1 MGGRIGL
8 KDNLT
13 VNSAFGWLTMCH
25 SPPGLRH
32 RCFVVHLESGAWVPG
47 QSGLQPI
54 DTWEEF
60 IGVVAIVCTN
70 FIEMVSGFWKQVATR
85 NGPWFQVRDP
95 LQHPTLLAGML
106 GDVWCRPMPMCGS
119 EPGLEAGWTEN
130 HLAAWKSKVAEQK
143 TMLVCL
149 KLEMP
154 KQQWRFKRSIFGI
167 QLRCYWPSRL
177 TPGAASWPG
186 LIKSRFPGWLTG
198 KTNGYTY
205 GQPLNHSTI
214 TTLVAICCYN
224 YKVLSEFRRKPS

>member
-1 MGGRIGL
+1 MLCGSPWVWSLGARSKWVATHWYLGGIYRSCSHCLYQLHRNGFWFL
-8 KDNLT
+8 KTGCYQKWTLI
-13 VNSAFGWLTMCH
+13 
-25 SPPGLRH
+25 
-32 RCFVVHLESGAWVPG
+32 PG
-47 QSGLQPI
+47 QGSFATSYASRWDAGRRLVQTNANVRFWAGPGGGMN
-54 DTWEEF
+54 WESP
-60 IGVVAIVCTN
+60 CC
-70 FIEMVSGFWKQVATR
+70 
-85 NGPWFQVRDP
+85 
-95 LQHPTLLAGML
+95 L
-106 GDVWCRPMPMCGS
+106 
-119 EPGLEAGWTEN
+119 
-130 HLAAWKSKVAEQK
+130 KSKVAEQK

-214 TTLVAICCYN
+214 TTLFAICCYN